1 MVVAPASHREEF
13 QDIVS
18 ACAPPSHTQRVTCVD
33 GGPSRQASVKN
44 GLDGTKNSSP
54 THVLIHDAARCATPS
69 QLIKDVIGALGAGA
83 KAVVPAVKVTDSLR
97 YVSGGVADREVLR
110 AVQTPQGFAAPDIYA
125 AHDRYA
131 LRGSDERHA
140 ASDDATLVEQDGI
153 DVVLVPGHPLAHKIT
168 TTTDLVVMERL
179 LQL

>member
-1 MVVAPASHREEF
+1 M
-13 QDIVS
+13 
-18 ACAPPSHTQRVTCVD
+18 D